1 VTEPL
6 HHITPADEAREF
18 AGGVRVRVLRAGWF
32 RPDAGGFFGVVPRPL
47 WERFGLETDERGRL
61 LMRLNLLLVES
72 AGKRVLVET
81 GTGVRMTDKDRD
93 IKGIQGGD
101 PAEALRAVGED
112 PASIDFVVVSHLHYD
127 HAGGMELL
135 PNSRFVVQ
143 RSEIMAAAAPMGPA
157 ELEIGSKD
165 MFFDR
170 KDIAAVVDSLWDRVD
185 MLEGNKQIA
194 PGIEA
199 VLYPN
204 SHTPGSQCF
213 YIETEDGTVALVG
226 DMVRKVDLNVDKAIP
241 PGLFYDLES
250 MMRALADI
258 KERADLIYPA
268 HDPHVA
274 KLGTGYTGPL
284 ET

>member
-1 VTEPL
+1 MYKIHPLVVGQAHVGAVLDVFWSLTRQQGLVEVPILAFLIEGGPEPIL
-6 HHITPADEAREF
+6 VDTGMREPER
-18 AGGVRVRVLRAGWF
+18 ATGVHRLGSHSKSREQSLQAQL
-32 RPDAGGFFGVVPRPL
+32 AL
-47 WERFGLETDERGRL
+47 YGLEPG
-61 LMRLNLLLVES
+61 
-72 AGKRVLVET
+72 
-81 GTGVRMTDKDRD
+81 D
-93 IKGIQGGD
+93 IRTTLIT
-101 PAEALRAVGED
+101 
-112 PASIDFVVVSHLHYD
+112 HLHYD

-135 PNSRFVVQ
+135 PNSRFIVQ

-185 MLEGNKQIA
+185 MLEGSKQVL

-199 VLYPN
+199 VLYPD

-213 YIETEDGTVALVG
+213 YVETEGGTVALVG
-226 DMVRKVDLNVDKAIP
+226 DMVRKVDLNVGKAIP

-268 HDPHVA
+268 HDPQVA
-274 KLGTGYTGPL
+274 RLGTGYTGPL
-284 ET
+284 DT

>member
-1 VTEPL
+1 MYKVHPL
-6 HHITPADEAREF
+6 VVGQAHVGA
-18 AGGVRVRVLRAGWF
+18 VLDVFWSLTRQQG
-32 RPDAGGFFGVVPRPL
+32 
-47 WERFGLETDERGRL
+47 
-61 LMRLNLLLVES
+61 LVEVPIL
-72 AGKRVLVET
+72 AFLIEGGPEPILVDT
-81 GTGVRMTDKDRD
+81 GMREPERATGVHRLGPHSKSREQSLQAQLALYGVEPGD
-93 IKGIQGGD
+93 IRTTLIT
-101 PAEALRAVGED
+101 
-112 PASIDFVVVSHLHYD
+112 HLHYD

-157 ELEIGSKD
+157 GLEIGSKD

-185 MLEGNKQIA
+185 MLEGNKQIL

-213 YIETEDGTVALVG
+213 YVETEDGTVALVG

-258 KERADLIYPA
+258 KGRADLIYPA
-268 HDPHVA
+268 HDPHIA
-274 KLGTGYTGPL
+274 RLGTGYTGPFD
-284 ET
+284 T